1 MRIENDTLVFEAE
14 DFGITK
20 KQEVKFFTMDDM
32 IKFAKFYADN
42 KVDEWLGIRKEMLA
56 EEYDGD
62 EFMFN
67 LEHPLSS
74 EDFCAEVIDDD
85 ADNLWLLD
93 GFLWKESGEVLEE

>member
-20 KQEVKFFTMDDM
+20 KRTFTAEQM
-32 IKFAKFYADN
+32 IEFAKFYADN

-74 EDFCAEVIDDD
+74 EDFCAEVIDDET
-85 ADNLWLLD
+85 DNYYYLEGYLQ
-93 GFLWKESGEVLEE
+93 EAGE